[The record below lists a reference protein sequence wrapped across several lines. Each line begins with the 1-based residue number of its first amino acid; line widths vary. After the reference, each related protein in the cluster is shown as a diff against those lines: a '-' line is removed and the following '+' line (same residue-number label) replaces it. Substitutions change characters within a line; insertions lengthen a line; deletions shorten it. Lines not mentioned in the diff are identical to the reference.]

1 MSIYTLSIDNIN
13 RINDLLRDNM
23 YNNTATVCKN
33 QNILQVKVGNVESI
47 IRDNLNIKNTERST
61 ISSRLTLKKYI

>member
-1 MSIYTLSIDNIN
+1 
-13 RINDLLRDNM
+13 M

-61 ISSRLTLKKYI
+61 ISSRFTLKKYI